1 MERNAVLHLP
11 IDAVTVHGKT
21 VIDRNSEVQYQKKG
35 IKPSEAKKSY
45 ILQWGFCVGFLFFLF
60 FSFFLNSFLYQS

>member
-21 VIDRNSEVQYQKKG
+21 VIERNSEVQMSTKKG
-35 IKPSEAKKSY
+35 YKTK
-45 ILQWGFCVGFLFFLF
+45 
-60 FSFFLNSFLYQS
+60 